1 VDETSKAHSFANG
14 MTVDIVCAVYN
25 GARFLPELLASI
37 RRQTVSEWTLWVCD
51 DHSTDESATLLR
63 QAAAA
68 DHRVRVL
75 EPATANL
82 GATASFGRLLSNVP
96 ADSPYVMF
104 ADQDDVWQPDK
115 IERTLAAMRA
125 AESREPADT
134 PMLVHT
140 DLTVVDEQLRVIH
153 RSFWEFAGID
163 PDGTTLRR
171 IIVRN
176 VATGA
181 ATMVNGALR
190 KLADSIPPDAV
201 LHDWWCACVAAA
213 FGRIVSVREP
223 TILYRQHGTNVVGAR
238 EWGIS
243 IGSLPRAVA
252 RALENTST
260 VRRGIER
267 TAAQSRAFLTRYE
280 HRLSDSDRRFLSDY
294 GAIPERGFWR
304 RKRDLLRLR
313 MLPEYGVLRRLG
325 ILLRG

>member
-1 VDETSKAHSFANG
+1 MDDASKAGLFANE
-14 MTVDIVCAVYN
+14 MTVDIVCSVYN
-25 GARFLPELLASI
+25 GERFLPELLASI
-37 RRQTVSEWTLWVCD
+37 GGQTVSDWTLWVCD
-51 DHSTDESATLLR
+51 DHSTDTSATLLR

-75 EPATANL
+75 ESASANL

-96 ADSPYVMF
+96 ANSPYVMF
-104 ADQDDVWQPDK
+104 ADQDDVWQPNK
-115 IERTLAAMRA
+115 IERTLAAMRT
-125 AESREPADT
+125 AESRESAET
-134 PMLVHT
+134 PVLVHT

-153 RSFWEFAGID
+153 PSFWEFAGID
-163 PDGTTLRR
+163 RDGTTLRR

-181 ATMVNGALR
+181 ATMINRPLR
-190 KLADSIPPDAV
+190 ELADPIPPDAV

-223 TILYRQHGTNVVGAR
+223 TISYRQHGGNVVGAR

-243 IGSLPRAVA
+243 MRSLPRAMF

-267 TAAQSRAFLTRYE
+267 TAAQARAFLARYE
-280 HRLSDSDRRFLSDY
+280 HRLSDEDRRFLSDY

-313 MLPEYGVLRRLG
+313 MLPEYGMLRRLG